1 MITLYNMKTI
11 DFEIVF
17 CLYTHCNCLITTI
30 LGYVGH
36 MHYLSKN
43 GCIGVHLSFQSMD
56 KSCFVT
62 ISGDP

>member
-1 MITLYNMKTI
+1 MDTYQVMN
-11 DFEIVF
+11 VC
-17 CLYTHCNCLITTI
+17 CLYTHCNCHITTI
-30 LGYVGH
+30 LKVCIR

-56 KSCFVT
+56 KNCFAT